1 MCKQSERI
9 CFSLPE
15 WVNAYAASFPATK
28 SVEKRMAIVI
38 EAARQNIRRET
49 GGPFAAAVF
58 ESDSGKLVALGVNR
72 VTAEGLSMLHGEM
85 VALALAQRRLHEY
98 DLGGQGLPA
107 HELVTSTEPCAM
119 CLGAVCWSG
128 VTRVVSGATEAD
140 ARKLGFDEG
149 PKPRNW
155 IRELGRRG
163 IDVVPE
169 VLRSEA
175 VAVLGEYRQKSGVV
189 YNARKSHVSPG
200 PGS

>member
-1 MCKQSERI
+1 MCKQPERL

-15 WVNAYAASFPATK
+15 WASGYIASCGALK
-28 SVEKRMAIVI
+28 SPGERMAMVI
-38 EAARQNIRRET
+38 GAARQNVRRET

-58 ESDSGKLVALGVNR
+58 ELDSGKLVALGVNR

-85 VALALAQRRLHEY
+85 VALALAQHRLHEY
-98 DLGGQGLPA
+98 DLGGKGLPA
-107 HELVTSTEPCAM
+107 HELVTSAEPCAM

-128 VTRVVSGATEAD
+128 VTRVVSGATDAD

-149 PKPRNW
+149 PKPRDW
-155 IRELGRRG
+155 IQELGRRG

-175 VAVLGEYRQKSGVV
+175 VAVLDEYRQQGGMI
-189 YNARKSHVSPG
+189 YNPRSRSFPE
-200 PGS
+200 PEN

>member
-15 WVNAYAASFPATK
+15 WVSTYAASCPAIK
-28 SVEKRMAIVI
+28 SVEQRMAMVI
-38 EAARQNIRRET
+38 EAARQNIRRGT

-85 VALALAQRRLHEY
+85 VALALAQSRLYEY
-98 DLGGQGLPA
+98 DLGGSGLPA
-107 HELVTSTEPCAM
+107 HEIVTSTEPCAM

-140 ARKLGFDEG
+140 ARQLGFDEG
-149 PKPRNW
+149 PKPQDW
-155 IRELGRRG
+155 IRELVRRG

-175 VAVLGEYRQKSGVV
+175 VAVLDEYRQQGGVI
-189 YNARKSHVSPG
+189 YN
-200 PGS
+200 PGSRSSPEPKN